1 MINKKCPFCP
11 AIFKVKSALESHLST
26 KHAEHYS
33 KGDVDIDALPDV
45 EDSGVG
51 NFGLSST
58 PSATQASQVMPSSL
72 FSSEVPEDSIAMY
85 HEEAIRRYLNDV
97 NLSSDGTRR
106 EGESP
111 LDLSKPLDIVRPL
124 GFDSSILDNTNEQL
138 DDHSDEES
146 YHLDMCEH
154 DEGDTGLNSH
164 ESNPTSPASST
175 TSSAKQSGFMHGAP
189 NKRFRTQ
196 MSATQVKI
204 MKSVFQDYK
213 TPTMAECELL
223 GREIG
228 LAKRVVQVWFQNARA
243 KEKKAKLALQKVLGT
258 EPEGPK
264 PPEECKVCNFKYSHK
279 YSIQDHLFTR
289 SHIENMK
296 VFLEKVKEES
306 DAASLNSSLSS
317 MSVDVDRPPSSMT
330 PAAGLAHQLQ
340 MAQLMA
346 LGSPPSAA
354 GATAGEEKK
363 GGPGGSSNTDDLS
376 RLQLLQ
382 QMYQQMGLGG
392 LQGAPHPLLQHA
404 MMAGAGE

>member
-1 MINKKCPFCP
+1 M
-11 AIFKVKSALESHLST
+11 AV
-26 KHAEHYS
+26 
-33 KGDVDIDALPDV
+33 
-45 EDSGVG
+45 
-51 NFGLSST
+51 
-58 PSATQASQVMPSSL
+58 
-72 FSSEVPEDSIAMY
+72 
-85 HEEAIRRYLNDV
+85 
-97 NLSSDGTRR
+97 
-106 EGESP
+106 
-111 LDLSKPLDIVRPL
+111 
-124 GFDSSILDNTNEQL
+124 
-138 DDHSDEES
+138 
-146 YHLDMCEH
+146 
-154 DEGDTGLNSH
+154 NSH

-175 TSSAKQSGFMHGAP
+175 TSSANKVGSHQGGT

-196 MSATQVKI
+196 MSSIQVKV
-204 MKSVFQDYK
+204 MKSVFQEYK

-243 KEKKAKLALQKVLGT
+243 KEKKAKLALQKMLGT

-279 YSIQDHLFTR
+279 YSVQDHLFTR

-296 VFLEKVKEES
+296 SFLEKAKEES
-306 DAASLNSSLSS
+306 DVAGLGSTLSS
-317 MSVDVDRPPSSMT
+317 MSSDGDRPPAALT
-330 PAAGLAHQLQ
+330 PVAGLAHQLQ

-346 LGSPPSAA
+346 LGSPPA
-354 GATAGEEKK
+354 GAGAPAGEDKK
-363 GGPGGSSNTDDLS
+363 GGPGGSSNSEDLS